1 MRMASRYGHAW
12 VSQYGPIPDGIAAA
26 EWRSTLAGLTGTQ
39 LGAGFAADRA
49 RGSEW
54 PPSSTSF
61 LAMCRDIP
69 TLAKVN
75 SEVTKLLTQRKWLGG
90 GREAVEVSRFARL
103 VWQKLNVYAFRNAPT
118 KQADR
123 MLEDAYGLAREH
135 VIQGGELPDEP
146 VALIEN
152 ITPVHTP
159 APPEVAAEHI
169 AKLAELLKTEP
180 VKPHTEID

>member
-1 MRMASRYGHAW
+1 LPQSVTDELWMRMASRYGHAW

-54 PPSSTSF
+54 PPSSTKF
-61 LAMCRDIP
+61 RAMCFAIP
-69 TLAKVN
+69 SLPV
-75 SEVTKLLTQRKWLGG
+75 VTRAVLGK
-90 GREAVEVSRFARL
+90 EPATPFVRL
-103 VWQKLNVYAFRNAPT
+103 VWQKIDRFRL
-118 KQADR
+118 KQADVDKADR
-123 MLEDAYGLAREH
+123 LIRDAYEIACEH
-135 VIQGGELPDEP
+135 VIQGGELPPDP
-146 VALIEN
+146 MALIEK
-152 ITPVHTP
+152 TEPVRTP

-180 VKPHTEID
+180 VTPHTEIDP